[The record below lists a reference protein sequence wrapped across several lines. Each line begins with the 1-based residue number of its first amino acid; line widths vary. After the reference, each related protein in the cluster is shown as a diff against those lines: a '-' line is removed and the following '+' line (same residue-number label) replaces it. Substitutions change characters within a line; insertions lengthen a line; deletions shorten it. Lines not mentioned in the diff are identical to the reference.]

1 MGRYEIWSRSV
12 GSFPFFYWTA
22 PICRSP
28 RRRWK
33 LCHPKFAEGAQALK
47 RAGDGQDFTI
57 NPPENGVR
65 RPLPFLGWLS
75 VFILQT

>member
-1 MGRYEIWSRSV
+1 MRYGAGRSARSL
-12 GSFPFFYWTA
+12 SF
-22 PICRSP
+22 IGQP
-28 RRRWK
+28 RFADLPHRRWK

-47 RAGDGQDFTI
+47 RAGDGQDFMI

-65 RPLPFLGWLS
+65 RPLPFSGWLS